1 MKTEK
6 ELLIE
11 DLIDHSVLMQ
21 LEQDVGIATLARLMQ
36 LFVTELINLHELLS
50 DAIKKSNIEE
60 IQHVVHILKNS
71 AAQFGAMPLAILA
84 KELHDST
91 SISTEQ
97 QLSAAFVVLQNI
109 EKSRLSY
116 QELVNKLANQGG
128 ENEN

>member
-84 KELHDST
+84 QNLHDT
-91 SISTEQ
+91 ENIPPEQ
-97 QLSAAFVVLQNI
+97 QIIDASIVLKSI

>member
-1 MKTEK
+1 MRIEK
-6 ELLIE
+6 ELLNE
-11 DLIDHSVLMQ
+11 SVIDHSVVMQ
-21 LEQDVGIATLARLMQ
+21 LEKDVGVATLARLMQ
-36 LFVTELINLHELLS
+36 LFITELTNLNERLS
-50 DAIKKSNIEE
+50 DAITKSNIDE
-60 IQHVVHILKNS
+60 IQGVVHILKNS